1 MFVSHKN
8 QTTQIFFFPETFRPI
23 LIISN
28 KAENNNEAIESG
40 MPIVI
45 QEKWQYSWIMQ
56 INVFVEK
63 KHCILIIFD
72 TRIPEVL

>member
-45 QEKWQYSWIMQ
+45 QEK
-56 INVFVEK
+56 
-63 KHCILIIFD
+63 
-72 TRIPEVL
+72 